1 MATSSKGD
9 YHIYDDRNKIQLD
22 KVESLLRES
31 YWANERDI
39 DTIKVSI
46 KNSICFSLLYKGT
59 QIGFGRVVTDF
70 SSVVYISD
78 VIIASEHRSKGL
90 GKWLVET
97 MVNDSRWKGIFQLL
111 VTDDAHSLYGR
122 FGFSSNNQLMST
134 KVSGCPTAGK
144 IQ

>member
-1 MATSSKGD
+1 MATYSKGD

-22 KVESLLRES
+22 KVELLLKKS
-31 YWANERDI
+31 YWANERNS

-46 KNSICFSLLYKGT
+46 SNSICFSLFYKET

-70 SSVVYISD
+70 STVAYISD

-97 MVNDSRWKGIFQLL
+97 MINDSRWKGVLQLL
-111 VTDDAHSLYGR
+111 VTDDAHSLYER
-122 FGFSSNNQLMST
+122 FGFSSKSQLMST
-134 KVSGCPTAGK
+134 KVSNCN
-144 IQ
+144 

>member
-1 MATSSKGD
+1 VFSRGNYYIS
-9 YHIYDDRNKIQLD
+9 DDRDEIQLD
-22 KVESLLRES
+22 KVESLLRKS
-31 YWANERDI
+31 YWANERDL
-39 DTIKVSI
+39 DTIKLSI
-46 KNSICFSLLYKGT
+46 NNSICFSLFYKET

-111 VTDDAHSLYGR
+111 VTDDAHSLYER
-122 FGFSSNNQLMST
+122 FGFSSKSQLMST
-134 KVSGCPTAGK
+134 KVSNCN
-144 IQ
+144 